1 MITKEDIDVARKAIN
16 HLYEGEHH
24 YVYLLDHFIDKVEKS
39 IRNEQV
45 PALLRRTPSDVV

>member
-24 YVYLLDHFIDKVEKS
+24 YIYLLDHFIDKVEKTVIS
-39 IRNEQV
+39 VQI
-45 PALLRRTPSDVV
+45 PALLRRMPSDVA